1 MAKNY
6 SSSDSEND
14 LFITQNTFTN
24 DNCNLDISENDSFL
38 FAAAQGLQNIGNVT
52 LENILQKESNQDKSP
67 YTNYFS
73 HISDEKTL
81 LLTCEKVEE
90 EAKKENSGTFKT
102 RFAPAVTDDEVL
114 KKSFKRYFHLFFSF
128 LRCIFFFYIMKAL

>member
-1 MAKNY
+1 MSSVLNKMAKNY

-14 LFITQNTFTN
+14 LFITQNTFMN
-24 DNCNLDISENDSFL
+24 DNCNLDISANDSFL
-38 FAAAQGLQNIGNVT
+38 FDAAQGLQSIGNVT

-73 HISDEKTL
+73 DISDEETL

-102 RFAPAVTDDEVL
+102 RFAPAVTDDEV
-114 KKSFKRYFHLFFSF
+114 
-128 LRCIFFFYIMKAL
+128 